1 MPLIISE
8 ALVVPDEDFEW
19 KFIRASG
26 PGGQNVN
33 KVSSAVQLRFNAAA
47 SPALSEPV
55 LLRLRRVAG
64 RRMTA
69 DGVIVLTAARFR
81 DQLRN
86 RVDALERLVEMIRE
100 ASLAPKP
107 RRPTKPTYGSKQRR
121 LETKSRR
128 SQVKVLRGRP
138 LD

>member
-1 MPLIISE
+1 
-8 ALVVPDEDFEW
+8 
-19 KFIRASG
+19 
-26 PGGQNVN
+26 
-33 KVSSAVQLRFNAAA
+33 
-47 SPALSEPV
+47 
-55 LLRLRRVAG
+55 
-64 RRMTA
+64 MTA

>member
-1 MPLIISE
+1 MIRVTDQISL
-8 ALVVPDEDFEW
+8 ADDEIEET
-19 KFIRASG
+19 FIRAGG

-47 SPALSEPV
+47 SPALTEAV
-55 LLRLRRVAG
+55 LARLRRVAG
-64 RRMTA
+64 RRMTGE
-69 DGVIVLTAARFR
+69 GVIVLTAARFR

-86 RVDALERLVEMIRE
+86 RVDAVERLVEMIRE